1 MNGPLNFNL
10 KMDSN
15 VGTLRGMKRVGG
27 DAPHLKNDVC
37 WSLQVWG
44 WCPSPVPLWPEL
56 SNFDQQLWGNFDQQL
71 WSNFAQKFLA

>member
-1 MNGPLNFNL
+1 MPYGQYSRAVSNQERVIVERIRYIIDDPLNFNL

-37 WSLQVWG
+37 
-44 WCPSPVPLWPEL
+44 
-56 SNFDQQLWGNFDQQL
+56 
-71 WSNFAQKFLA
+71 